1 MDEEQQRKAKEN
13 VPSTDTNDS
22 TPREE
27 NRKKEV
33 KTQEEKMSKE
43 YETPQENNTN
53 KDETKQNS
61 KEEDKTVVDILVFTK
76 FSLTFGKFV
85 KIWQIILFV
94 ISLQIVVF
102 SNTTY
107 HNNPVT
113 TIRNNSNAR
122 FH

>member
-13 VPSTDTNDS
+13 VPSTDTN

-43 YETPQENNTN
+43 NETPQENNTN

-61 KEEDKTVVDILVFTK
+61 KEEDKTVVVFTK